1 MSATESLPLSGIDV
15 AILVGGLGTRLRGVV
30 DDAPKPLAPVL
41 GRPFLF
47 YLLDRL
53 ALRGARSVTLCSGY
67 MADFVQE
74 KTGSEWMGMPIYH
87 SVEKEPMGTAGALA
101 LAKKFLQSERVLIMN
116 GDTWFEP
123 DFKAFAE
130 AAEGS
135 EFCIAAAQVPDAS
148 RYGTLVWD
156 ADGRLISFK
165 EKSDSPASGSINAG
179 VYFVSQKLLAS
190 LRIEPLSLE
199 RTVLPE
205 LTRERHVKVLP
216 SDAPFLDIGIPSDY
230 AAAAGFFERLGIA
243 PNPMC
248 PDLPP
253 H

>member
-1 MSATESLPLSGIDV
+1 MLNKKSLPLSDIDV

-30 DDAPKPLAPVL
+30 DNVPKPLAPVL

-74 KTGSEWMGMPIYH
+74 KTGSEWMGMPIHH
-87 SVEKEPMGTAGALA
+87 SIEKEPMGTAGALA
-101 LAKKFLQSERVLIMN
+101 LAKRFLESERILVMN

-148 RYGTLVWD
+148 RYGTLEWD

-165 EKSDSPASGSINAG
+165 EKSNSPASGSINAS

-190 LRIEPLSLE
+190 LRVEPLSLE
-199 RTVLPE
+199 RAVLPT
-205 LTRERHVKVLP
+205 LVLERRVKVLP
-216 SDAPFLDIGIPSDY
+216 SDAQFLDIGIPSDY
-230 AAAAGFFERLGIA
+230 AAAGGFFERLGIA
-243 PNPMC
+243 PKSP
-248 PDLPP
+248 
-253 H
+253 

>member
-1 MSATESLPLSGIDV
+1 MSATESLPLSDIDV

-30 DDAPKPLAPVL
+30 DNVPKPLAPVL

-74 KTGSEWMGMPIYH
+74 KTGSEWMGMPIHH
-87 SVEKEPMGTAGALA
+87 SIEKEPMGTAGALA
-101 LAKKFLQSERVLIMN
+101 LAKRFLESERILVMN

-148 RYGTLVWD
+148 RYGTLEWD

-165 EKSDSPASGSINAG
+165 EKSNSPASGSINAS

-190 LRIEPLSLE
+190 LRVEPLSLE
-199 RTVLPE
+199 RAVLPT
-205 LTRERHVKVLP
+205 LVLERRVKVLP
-216 SDAPFLDIGIPSDY
+216 SDAQFLDIGIPSDY
-230 AAAAGFFERLGIA
+230 AAAGGFFERLGIA
-243 PNPMC
+243 PKSP
-248 PDLPP
+248 
-253 H
+253 

>member
-1 MSATESLPLSGIDV
+1 MLNQKSLPLSGIDV

-30 DDAPKPLAPVL
+30 DDEPKPLASVL

-74 KTGSEWMGMPIYH
+74 KTGFEWMGMPVHH
-87 SVEKEPMGTAGALA
+87 SIEKEPMGTAGALA

-130 AAEGS
+130 ATEGS

-148 RYGTLVWD
+148 RYGTLEWGS
-156 ADGRLISFK
+156 DGRLISFK
-165 EKSDSPASGSINAG
+165 EKSDSPAPGTINAG
-179 VYFVSQKLLAS
+179 VYFVSQNLLAS
-190 LRIEPLSLE
+190 LRAEPLSLE
-199 RTVLPE
+199 RAVLPA
-205 LTRERHVKVLP
+205 LTLQRRVKVFP
-216 SDAPFLDIGIPSDY
+216 TDSPFLDIGIPEDY
-230 AAAAGFFERLGIA
+230 SRAGDFLLRHRVWGSTS
-243 PNPMC
+243 NQ
-248 PDLPP
+248 
-253 H
+253 

>member
-1 MSATESLPLSGIDV
+1 MSATESLPLSSIDV

-30 DDAPKPLAPVL
+30 DGVPKPLAPVH

-74 KTGSEWMGMPIYH
+74 KTGFEWMGMPVHH

-101 LAKKFLQSERVLIMN
+101 LAKNFLQSERVLIMN

-148 RYGTLVWD
+148 RYGTLEWD
-156 ADGRLISFK
+156 ADGCLISFK
-165 EKSDSPASGSINAG
+165 EKSDSPASGSINGG

-190 LRIEPLSLE
+190 LRVEPLSLE
-199 RTVLPE
+199 RAVLPA
-205 LTRERHVKVLP
+205 LVLERRVKVFP
-216 SDAPFLDIGIPSDY
+216 TDAPFLDIGIPSDY

-253 H
+253 P

>member
-1 MSATESLPLSGIDV
+1 MLNQKSLPLSGIDV

-30 DDAPKPLAPVL
+30 DDVPKPLALVL

-47 YLLDRL
+47 YLLDML
-53 ALRGARSVTLCSGY
+53 ALRGARAVTLCSGY

-74 KTGSEWMGMPIYH
+74 KTGSEWLGMPIRH

-130 AAEGS
+130 AAEGA

-148 RYGTLVWD
+148 RYGALEWD
-156 ADGRLISFK
+156 ADGWLISFK
-165 EKSDSPASGSINAG
+165 EKSNSPASGSINAG

-190 LRIEPLSLE
+190 LRVEPISLE
-199 RTVLPE
+199 KSVLHA
-205 LTRERHVKVLP
+205 LVIERRVKIFQ
-216 SDAPFLDIGIPSDY
+216 SASPFLDIGIPSDY
-230 AAAAGFFERLGIA
+230 AAAAGFLERLGIA
-243 PNPMC
+243 PKPMC
-248 PDLPP
+248 PDLPTP
-253 H
+253 